1 MDNLEFKRLRL
12 KLGLTQSQL
21 AQSLD
26 LASNSIARIERGE
39 LPLRKVVSM
48 AILYLESISKNDSK
62 LSNIDD
68 RLSVTYREEQL
79 DLPIDDSAPARLTVS
94 QRLEQIAKD
103 KQQTQL
109 LQPRKPVR
117 TSPRKK
123 KKKSR

>member
-1 MDNLEFKRLRL
+1 MDNLEFKQLRL
-12 KLGLTQSQL
+12 KLGLTQLQL

-26 LASNSIARIERGE
+26 LAGNSIARIERGE

-48 AILYLESISKNDSK
+48 AMLYLESNTKNDSK

-79 DLPIDDSAPARLTVS
+79 DLPISPPPLTVA
-94 QRLEQIAKD
+94 QRLEKIAKE
-103 KQQTQL
+103 KEQAQIIQT
-109 LQPRKPVR
+109 RRPVR

-123 KKKSR
+123 KKNR